1 MLKLALFKWKIIINQ
16 LKVIMNYKE
25 RIDALRSLFLSTDK
39 PVEEI
44 EAKVEEVELMEEGSE
59 DKAPVEEAVP
69 AEYVTLAQFNELRE
83 DTKKFMES
91 VTEMLSSAMEMINST
106 EKNTVPVEASK
117 EEEEVELAAEP
128 VTHDPEAVVTNA
140 TLKVK
145 IGAGSPKTASQRASE
160 SWYNTVNKLN
170 N

>member
-44 EAKVEEVELMEEGSE
+44 EAKVEEVELMEESSE

-117 EEEEVELAAEP
+117 EEEVELAAEP
-128 VTHDPEAVVTNA
+128 VAHDPETVVNNSQV
-140 TLKVK
+140 KVK
-145 IGAGSPKTASQRASE
+145 VGAGAAMTAEDRAF
-160 SWYNTVNKLN
+160 NTWINAINKN
-170 N
+170 